1 MAGDSVIQNISLF
14 YLVDIKSSL
23 SFHMLSDKDSTTND
37 ALISSYL
44 ISLLFLCHVLL
55 IAHEINSVKAL

>member
-44 ISLLFLCHVLL
+44 ISLLFLCYVLL
-55 IAHEINSVKAL
+55 IAHEINSVKAI